1 MALAWMVARSMPG
14 LAYVLPARLPMAVLL
29 ALAGLA
35 LDMSG
40 LIAFHR
46 AKTTLNPRSP
56 ERSTS
61 IVRSGPYRFTR
72 NPMYLG
78 LALMLLGFCA
88 YLANPATVVAVAV
101 FIAYITRFQII
112 PEERLLH
119 AKFGE
124 SYAQYKRSVRRWL

>member
-1 MALAWMVARSMPG
+1 MPG
-14 LAYVLPARLPMAVLL
+14 LAYVLPVRLPMAVLL

-35 LDMSG
+35 LDVSG

-78 LALMLLGFCA
+78 LALMLLGLCA

>member
-35 LDMSG
+35 LDVSG